1 MTLCAFARG
10 GGGQGGGRVGVHL
23 CRAHEVHACHACTC
37 ACTCRHGASRRSQPS
52 APKWQALQPAA
63 RAAVATARVWSNS
76 SCICFCAR
84 PRGRVMS
91 GAEERIACGGH
102 GLLSLRLRIF
112 TRMSRREA
120 ALSLWAP
127 ARIPLSPPSLPRAAR
142 AAARVDA
149 DLEPHFAPLGA
160 DVDKEG
166 VEASDL
172 ARSGR

>member
-1 MTLCAFARG
+1 MWVCIFAG
-10 GGGQGGGRVGVHL
+10 HTK
-23 CRAHEVHACHACTC
+23 CMHAMHARAHAHAGTALQD
-37 ACTCRHGASRRSQPS
+37 ARSHP

-142 AAARVDA
+142 AAVRVDA